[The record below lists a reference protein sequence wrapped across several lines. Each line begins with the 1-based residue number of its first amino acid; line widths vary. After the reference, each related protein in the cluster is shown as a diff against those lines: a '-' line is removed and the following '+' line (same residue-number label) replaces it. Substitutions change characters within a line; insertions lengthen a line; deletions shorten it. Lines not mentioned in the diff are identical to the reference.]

1 MVVQTHDWKS
11 VATGAQNDGVDLRDV
26 ISRLWQARRTVGLA
40 GVAGMVTG
48 MLVYLGSAPVYQ
60 ADALLQ
66 LESRSA
72 ALSLPSALTAQ
83 LDDDPH
89 TVTEIEI
96 LRSRMVL
103 GEAVARLNLDWH
115 VAPQRAPL
123 IGTYLAQH
131 DVTLPDAG
139 FLRPY
144 ARKGDVIEL
153 DGLQVP
159 DGWIGARL
167 ELTAGT
173 GGGYVLRLPDGRL
186 LQGQVGQTLTDAQAG
201 LVLRVGKLA
210 APEGRRFDLV
220 QRSRTAAIADLRSRL
235 GVTETTRQS
244 FMLRLTYADASPAEA
259 EQTLDA
265 VAQAYLRQNINR
277 SSAEAASSLA
287 FIESNLL
294 TAEAAVSAAETAL
307 NDFRRSNQAI
317 DLDFEVQAMLSQTA
331 ALKSQL
337 ETLNREETAM
347 RQRYTPSH
355 PAYRQLLAD
364 KSHLESQLVSLQDQ
378 ISRLPGTQRE
388 LVKLTGAL
396 DAAQENY
403 MQLSI
408 RAQELRVMQASKI
421 GNVRIVDLARA
432 TGAPVS
438 PRLSRILPFWTVT
451 AMIAA
456 AAVVLLRNWLRVGIT
471 RAADLETLGLGVFA
485 VVQYMRGL
493 GNRRSRRLREIFAL
507 NAPRDAAIESFRSM
521 RTSLHFSMTG
531 TRNTAVL
538 LTGATPDVGKS
549 FCAENLAVVSAM
561 AGQRVCLVDG
571 DMRRGTAHLRFGVKR
586 SHPGLSSYLEGTADL
601 DSILVK
607 GPLDGLWLIP
617 TGPLPHNPSELLMN
631 SRLAALVAELNRRFD
646 LTVIDSPPALNVT
659 DPVLIGKEVG
669 ATLLI
674 ARHNRTT
681 PSELTAVR
689 GLMAAAGV
697 QITGA
702 VLNCYDP
709 RSSTEAYG
717 AAYSRY
723 YAYARA
729 KT

>member
-11 VATGAQNDGVDLRDV
+11 AATGAQNDGVDLRDV
-26 ISRLWQARRTVGLA
+26 ISRLWQARRMVGLA
-40 GVAGMVTG
+40 GVAGMITG

-72 ALSLPSALTAQ
+72 ALSLPTALTAQ

-123 IGTYLAQH
+123 IGTYLALH
-131 DVTLPDAG
+131 DVPLPDAG

-173 GGGYVLRLPDGRL
+173 AGGYVLRLPDGRL

-493 GNRRSRRLREIFAL
+493 GDRRSRRLRGIFAL

-531 TRNTAVL
+531 ARNSAVL
-538 LTGATPDVGKS
+538 LTGATPEVGKS